1 MSLLRDPSYVPLQ
14 RFSVQ
19 QKKHTAD
26 IFLWRDKKITASV
39 LGFATSLWVLFE
51 LLQYHLLTL
60 VCNILILSLAVLFLW
75 SNASTFINKS
85 PPQIP
90 DVILPED
97 IVLGVAAALR
107 TEINKAL
114 ESFRDI
120 ASGKELKKFL
130 AVCYHVLVV

>member
-1 MSLLRDPSYVPLQ
+1 MSLMRDPSYMPL
-14 RFSVQ
+14 RRYIVQ
-19 QKKHTAD
+19 PKKHTAD
-26 IFLWRDKKITASV
+26 IFLWRDKKIASV

-60 VCNILILSLAVLFLW
+60 VCHILILALAVLFLW

-114 ESFRDI
+114 E
-120 ASGKELKKFL
+120 
-130 AVCYHVLVV
+130 